1 MKLSQEVKVGVLA
14 TAALVIFYLGFNF
27 LQGRE
32 VFSSNNSYY
41 TTYENCQGL
50 SAASPVLLNGVA
62 VGKVRSLQ
70 ILPDKDYSI
79 LVTFET
85 RKDIKLT
92 DATKARL
99 ISPTLLGDKAIE
111 LLIEKGNP
119 LKNYGTVSGQ
129 VKQSFG
135 DTFTESAFPA
145 MQDVK
150 NISLLAGQ
158 FVASLIENVDK
169 INNIFTNLEEA
180 TKYLKQTVS
189 NNGQEFHT
197 LSHNM
202 SKVSDALA
210 DSKSG
215 VKPLLTKLNQLMEG
229 VDANET
235 RELFDKFSRALC
247 RVGKVFDETEQRKNS
262 LGKLLY
268 DDGLYS
274 NLNGALDNL
283 DALLIDFKT
292 HPWRYVN
299 FSLFGPRQSS
309 KRVKY
314 E

>member
-1 MKLSQEVKVGVLA
+1 VKLSQEVKVGVLA
-14 TAALVIFYLGFNF
+14 AAALVIFYLGFNF

-50 SAASPVLLNGVA
+50 SAASPVLLNGVS

-70 ILPDKDYSI
+70 ILPDKEYSI

-85 RKDIKLT
+85 RKDIRLT

-111 LLIEKGNP
+111 LLIAEGNP

-129 VKQSFG
+129 VKQGFG
-135 DTFTESAFPA
+135 DTFTDSALPA

-158 FVASLIENVDK
+158 FVASLVENVDR
-169 INNIFTNLEEA
+169 INSIFTNLEET
-180 TKYLKQTVS
+180 TKHLQQTVS
-189 NNGQEFHT
+189 NNRQEFHT
-197 LSHNM
+197 LSRNI
-202 SKVSDALA
+202 SEVSDALA
-210 DSKSG
+210 DSKGG
-215 VKPLLTKLNQLMEG
+215 VRPLLAKLNQLMEG
-229 VDANET
+229 VEANET
-235 RELFDKFSRALC
+235 RELVDKLNRALC
-247 RVGKVFDETEQRKNS
+247 SVGKVFDETEQGNNS

-268 DDGLYS
+268 DDGLYN
-274 NLNGALDNL
+274 NLNETLDNL
-283 DALLIDFKT
+283 DTLLIDFKT

-299 FSLFGPRQSS
+299 FSLFGQRQYAKEVKS
-309 KRVKY
+309 K
-314 E
+314 